1 MKIKIKFFEEDFLE
15 AIGAG
20 VYEIDVNINGTSKAL
35 YIGESVFV
43 LVRCSIHLFELRNNP
58 AYFGFTADTINDDR
72 ITLTFKLLQQE
83 EDKKKR
89 KEIEIAKIKEIE
101 TLSQSGIN
109 DHLKEVKA
117 RTEALDN
124 FLQKYI

>member
-58 AYFGFTADTINDDR
+58 AYLGFTTDTINDDR

-83 EDKKKR
+83 ENKKKR
-89 KEIEIAKIKEIE
+89 KEIETAKIKEIE

-109 DHLKEVKA
+109 DRLKEVKA